1 MTEFDPN
8 FALEVMRRRQSERL
22 KEAADIHLEKFMLQM
37 EGRINHF
44 GRTAHEMDKRVHA
57 LWAEADSYDSVIEY
71 LDDRIW
77 SEKTFAEKTWEI
89 LKDMDYR
96 WPSVDMVED
105 VLEAEREVLAGVRP

>member
-8 FALEVMRRRQSERL
+8 FALEVMRRRQSEKL

-71 LDDRIW
+71 LEDRIW
-77 SEKTFAEKTWEI
+77 NSKTLAEQAWALVGTWG
-89 LKDMDYR
+89 YR
-96 WPSVDMVED
+96 EGQEMIED